1 MTATTA
7 TLADLFLAG
16 APATRAGIEVAGYVV
31 VVEYHAATR
40 TADVRS
46 AVQIDDSPGP
56 IVYGVPVQH
65 PEGGGH
71 SITWGLSPGDVLLG
85 VVRSRSH
92 DEVDD
97 GAEVPLTPASSR
109 RFDWSDQVVIPGGR
123 GTLPYRE
130 DGQMVIG
137 LPDLEALFLGSPTA
151 AEKLV
156 LVTQLRDFLVS
167 QRSALVSH
175 VHPGV
180 TVGGGSTGA
189 SATVW
194 PAVPSAQDL
203 ASERLLVDG

>member
-31 VVEYHAATR
+31 VVEYHAADR
-40 TADVRS
+40 TADVCS

-65 PEGGGH
+65 PQGGGR
-71 SITWGLSPGDVLLG
+71 SITWGLEPGDVLLG

-97 GAEVPLTPASSR
+97 GADVPLTPASSR
-109 RFDWSDQVVIPGGR
+109 RFDWSDQVVIPSGR

-137 LPDLEALFLGSPTA
+137 LPAAEALYVGADDA
-151 AEKLV
+151 AEYLTRNDLV
-156 LVTQLRDFLVS
+156 RTNLNAIKDALDAIALFVGTTNPYVLTAT
-167 QRSALVSH
+167 RS
-175 VHPGV
+175 
-180 TVGGGSTGA
+180 
-189 SATVW
+189 
-194 PAVPSAQDL
+194 D
-203 ASERLLVDG
+203 RIRVDS

>member
-31 VVEYHAATR
+31 VVEYHAADR

-65 PEGGGH
+65 PQGGGR
-71 SITWGLSPGDVLLG
+71 SITWGLESGDVLLG
-85 VVRSRSH
+85 IVRSRSH

-97 GAEVPLTPASSR
+97 GADVPLTPASSR
-109 RFDWSDQVVIPGGR
+109 RFDWSDQVVIPSGR

-137 LPDLEALFLGSPTA
+137 FPAAEALYVGVDDA
-151 AEKLV
+151 AEYLTRNDLV
-156 LVTQLRDFLVS
+156 RTNLNAIK
-167 QRSALVSH
+167 SALDTIAAAV
-175 VHPGV
+175 GV
-180 TVGGGSTGA
+180 PNSYSV
-189 SATVW
+189 SATR
-194 PAVPSAQDL
+194 SD
-203 ASERLLVDG
+203 RIRVDS

>member
-1 MTATTA
+1 MNTTA
-7 TLADLFLAG
+7 TLADLFLAN

-40 TADVRS
+40 LADVRS

-65 PEGGGH
+65 PQGGGR
-71 SITWGLSPGDVLLG
+71 SITWGLEPGDVLLG

-97 GAEVPLTPASSR
+97 GADVPLTPASSR
-109 RFDWSDQVVIPGGR
+109 RFDWSDQVVIPSGR

-137 LPDLEALFLGSPTA
+137 LPNLEALFLGSATA
-151 AEKLV
+151 SEKLV
-156 LVTQLRDFLVS
+156 LVAQLRDFLVD
-167 QRSALVSH
+167 QRNALVNH
-175 VHPGV
+175 VHVGV
-180 TVGGGSTGA
+180 TTGTGSTGTA
-189 SATVW
+189 SATSW
-194 PAVPSAQDL
+194 PTVPSAAAL
-203 ASERLLVDG
+203 ASERIVVDS

>member
-7 TLADLFLAG
+7 TLADLFLAN

-31 VVEYHAATR
+31 VVEYHAADR

-65 PEGGGH
+65 PQGGGR
-71 SITWGLSPGDVLLG
+71 SITWGLEPGDVLLG
-85 VVRSRSH
+85 IVRSRSH

-97 GAEVPLTPASSR
+97 GADVPLTPASSR
-109 RFDWSDQVVIPGGR
+109 RFDWSDQVVIPSGR

-137 LPDLEALFLGSPTA
+137 LPAAEALYVGADDA
-151 AEKLV
+151 AEYLTRNDLV
-156 LVTQLRDFLVS
+156 RTNLNAIK
-167 QRSALVSH
+167 SALDTIAAAV
-175 VHPGV
+175 GV
-180 TVGGGSTGA
+180 PNSYSV
-189 SATVW
+189 SATR
-194 PAVPSAQDL
+194 SD
-203 ASERLLVDG
+203 RIRVDS

>member
-31 VVEYHAATR
+31 VVEYHAADR

-65 PEGGGH
+65 PQGGGR
-71 SITWGLSPGDVLLG
+71 SITWGLEPGDVLLG
-85 VVRSRSH
+85 IVRSRSH

-109 RFDWSDQVVIPGGR
+109 RFDWSDQVVIPSGR

-137 LPDLEALFLGSPTA
+137 LPAAEALYVGADDA
-151 AEKLV
+151 AEYLTRNDLV
-156 LVTQLRDFLVS
+156 RTNLNAIKDALDAIALFVGTTNPYVLTAT
-167 QRSALVSH
+167 RS
-175 VHPGV
+175 
-180 TVGGGSTGA
+180 
-189 SATVW
+189 
-194 PAVPSAQDL
+194 D
-203 ASERLLVDG
+203 RIRVDS

>member
-31 VVEYHAATR
+31 VVEYHAADR

-65 PEGGGH
+65 PQGGGR
-71 SITWGLSPGDVLLG
+71 SITWGLESGDVLLG
-85 VVRSRSH
+85 IVRSRSH

-97 GAEVPLTPASSR
+97 GADVPLTPASSR
-109 RFDWSDQVVIPGGR
+109 RFDWSDQVVIPSGR

-137 LPDLEALFLGSPTA
+137 LPAAEALYVGADDA
-151 AEKLV
+151 AEYLTRNDLV
-156 LVTQLRDFLVS
+156 RTNLNAIK
-167 QRSALVSH
+167 SALDTIAAAV
-175 VHPGV
+175 GV
-180 TVGGGSTGA
+180 PNSYSV
-189 SATVW
+189 SATR
-194 PAVPSAQDL
+194 SD
-203 ASERLLVDG
+203 RIRVDS

>member
-7 TLADLFLAG
+7 TLADLFLAN

-31 VVEYHAATR
+31 VVEYHAADR

-65 PEGGGH
+65 PQGGGR
-71 SITWGLSPGDVLLG
+71 SITWGLESGDVLLG
-85 VVRSRSH
+85 IVRSRSH

-97 GAEVPLTPASSR
+97 GADVPLAPASSR
-109 RFDWSDQVVIPGGR
+109 RFDWSDQVVMPSGR

-137 LPDLEALFLGSPTA
+137 LPAAEALYVGADDA
-151 AEKLV
+151 AEYLTRNDLV
-156 LVTQLRDFLVS
+156 RTNLNAIK
-167 QRSALVSH
+167 SALDTIAAAV
-175 VHPGV
+175 GV
-180 TVGGGSTGA
+180 PNSYSV
-189 SATVW
+189 SATR
-194 PAVPSAQDL
+194 SD
-203 ASERLLVDG
+203 RIRVDS

>member
-7 TLADLFLAG
+7 TLADLFLAN

-31 VVEYHAATR
+31 VVEYHAADR

-65 PEGGGH
+65 PQGGGR
-71 SITWGLSPGDVLLG
+71 SMTWGLSPGDVLLG

-109 RFDWSDQVVIPGGR
+109 RFDWSDQVVIPSGR

-156 LVTQLRDFLVS
+156 LVTQLRAFLVD
-167 QRSALVSH
+167 QRNALVLH
-175 VHPGV
+175 THAGV
-180 TVGGGSTGA
+180 KVGAGVTGA
-189 SATVW
+189 SSTVW

-203 ASERLLVDG
+203 ASERLVVDS